1 MRSDETGK
9 EKRGAAPEPAEGAEP
24 RLDEGSELDD
34 DALEALAVAG
44 GSVSNSSGGNCKHN
58 WVYSHRE
65 KGWLW
70 GYNDIY
76 KCTKCPQTKK
86 VWV

>member
-44 GSVSNSSGGNCKHN
+44 GVVVLSACDHN
-58 WVYSHRE
+58 WVFVRRE
-65 KGWLW
+65 KGSLW

-76 KCTKCPQTKK
+76 KCTKCKSTKT